1 MLKWDTYVFVEGG
14 GGGGKVERLEVKIKG
29 GIKRRERKRER
40 EGKEGAWRRRRWRIL
55 IKNIRVICTTR
66 HLS

>member
-1 MLKWDTYVFVEGG
+1 MGG
-14 GGGGKVERLEVKIKG
+14 GGDGKVERLEVKIKG
-29 GIKRRERKRER
+29 GIKRRERKIEGWGRER
-40 EGKEGAWRRRRWRIL
+40 NVARWRIL